1 MTRVLFRIQKD
12 CWIQNRDSHLIGII
26 ISPFIYNPA
35 FHATICIFNRPL
47 ANQIYM
53 MPKIVRSLLLVVSLL
68 ATQSSYGQTSR
79 NLKQIDSLLEK
90 AHNLGVFN
98 GNLLVSEKGK
108 IIYKKTI
115 GWAEASKRIK
125 LTEDYRF
132 HIGSIAKEFNAVGI
146 MMLKEQGKLSLE
158 DKVSKYLPELP
169 LWAKKISIR
178 HLLQYTSGI
187 PQSNWNEIKG
197 DADNMNFLKTVTK
210 LDFEPGTK
218 YDYNNNDVFLQR
230 RIIEKVTG
238 LPYESF
244 VMQKLFKPCGIN
256 SAIFDPREIDK
267 LVAMGYNDQ
276 KIQDN
281 VNREISGW
289 PALNL
294 MDFYRWSECINSFTL
309 ITPISTKEIITP
321 FSPDNQTGLGHGT
334 VEGKLLTNHRHDGT
348 SKNYQAL
355 LISNATTSRTIILM
369 TNNKQGNLDAISKSV
384 KSILEGSPYI
394 KVRRSFI
401 YDFDEELE
409 NMNGE
414 QTLAL
419 YKKIKLERPNHYSFD
434 GENTLN
440 QVGYF
445 FLNKDKVNDA
455 ITIFTFNTKL
465 FPNSAN
471 MFDSLGEAY
480 YVQGNKSK
488 ALENYTIAFK
498 LDPSSESAK
507 KMIQELK

>member
-1 MTRVLFRIQKD
+1 MI
-12 CWIQNRDSHLIGII
+12 
-26 ISPFIYNPA
+26 
-35 FHATICIFNRPL
+35 
-47 ANQIYM
+47 
-53 MPKIVRSLLLVVSLL
+53 PKIVRNLLVIAPLF
-68 ATQSSYGQTSR
+68 AAQDSYGQTSR
-79 NLKQIDSLLEK
+79 NLKQLDSLVDI
-90 AHNLGVFN
+90 AYNLGVFN

-108 IIYKKTI
+108 VIYKKTV
-115 GWAEASKRIK
+115 GWADASKEIK
-125 LTEDYRF
+125 LTEEYRF

-169 LWAKKISIR
+169 SWAKKISIR
-178 HLLQYTSGI
+178 NLLQYTSGI
-187 PQSNWNEIKG
+187 PQSNWNGIKG
-197 DADNMNFLKTVTK
+197 DADNMKYLKTVTT
-210 LDFEPGTK
+210 LAFEPGTE

-230 RIIEKVTG
+230 RIIEKITG
-238 LPYESF
+238 QPYTSF
-244 VMQKLFKPCGIN
+244 VMEKLFKPCGIN
-256 SAIFDPREIDK
+256 SVIFDPGETEK
-267 LVAMGYNDQ
+267 LVAKGYNDQ
-276 KIQDN
+276 KIQDD

-294 MDFYRWSECINSFTL
+294 MDFYRWSECINSFNL
-309 ITPISTKEIITP
+309 ITPISTKELITP

-334 VEGKLLTNHRHDGT
+334 VEGKLLMNHRHDGT

-384 KSILEGSPYI
+384 NSILEGRPYI
-394 KVRRSFI
+394 QVRRSFI
-401 YDFDEELE
+401 NDFDKELG

-414 QTLAL
+414 QAIAL
-419 YKKIKLERPNHYSFD
+419 YRKIKLERPNRYSFD

-465 FPNSAN
+465 FPNSGN

-480 YVQGNKSK
+480 YVQGNNGK

-498 LDPSSESAK
+498 LDPSLESAK
-507 KMIQELK
+507 KMIQELR

>member
-1 MTRVLFRIQKD
+1 
-12 CWIQNRDSHLIGII
+12 
-26 ISPFIYNPA
+26 
-35 FHATICIFNRPL
+35 
-47 ANQIYM
+47 
-53 MPKIVRSLLLVVSLL
+53 MPKIVRNLLLVVSLL

-115 GWAEASKRIK
+115 GWADASGKVK

-146 MMLKEQGKLSLE
+146 MMLKEQGKLTLE
-158 DKVSKYLPELP
+158 DKVSRYLPELP
-169 LWAKKISIR
+169 SWAKKISIR

-187 PQSNWNEIKG
+187 PQSNWDEVTG
-197 DADNMNFLKTVTK
+197 DAENMKSLKAVTT
-210 LDFEPGTK
+210 LLFEPGTK

-230 RIIEKVTG
+230 RIIEKITG
-238 LPYESF
+238 LPYASF
-244 VMQKLFKPCGIN
+244 VTERLFKSCGIKN
-256 SAIFDPREIDK
+256 AIFDPTEMDK
-267 LVAMGYNDQ
+267 LIARSYND
-276 KIQDN
+276 KKTQD
-281 VNREISGW
+281 ELSFDIDGW

-294 MDFYRWSECINSFTL
+294 LDFYRWSECINSFRL
-309 ITPISTKEIITP
+309 ITPASTQELVIP
-321 FSPDNQTGLGHGT
+321 FSTDDQTGLGHGT
-334 VEGKLLTNHRHDGT
+334 LEGKTLTTHRHDGT
-348 SKNYQAL
+348 AKNYQAL

-384 KSILEGSPYI
+384 NSILEGKQYI
-394 KVRRSFI
+394 QVRRSFI
-401 YDFDEELE
+401 GDFDEQLE
-409 NMNGE
+409 NMDGE
-414 QTLAL
+414 QVLAL
-419 YKKIKLERPNHYSFD
+419 YQKIKLERPDHYSFD

-480 YVQGNKSK
+480 YVQGNKGK